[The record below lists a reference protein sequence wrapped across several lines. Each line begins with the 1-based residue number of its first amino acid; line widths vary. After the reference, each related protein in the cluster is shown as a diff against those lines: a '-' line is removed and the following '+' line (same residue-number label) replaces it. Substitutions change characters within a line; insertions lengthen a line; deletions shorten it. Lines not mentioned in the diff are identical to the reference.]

1 MEKIKVIADE
11 KGIPVV
17 VIPNILFRNK
27 QNIDWDA
34 VEQYLRKYVGEIV
47 IMSES
52 KDVIYVGKDFPDEY
66 AGSNY
71 TRKLRG
77 ARSKVKANASGGL
90 LEIIRNASNKRARE
104 NYKVKHK
111 YDAKNGWYYYSVRFA
126 LPIYKDEIQ
135 TNEYNVYS
143 GRILV
148 NCTNSG
154 RMYLYDL
161 VDIKKEASNP
171 LKIT

>member
-17 VIPNILFRNK
+17 VI
-27 QNIDWDA
+27 
-34 VEQYLRKYVGEIV
+34 
-47 IMSES
+47 
-52 KDVIYVGKDFPDEY
+52 
-66 AGSNY
+66 
-71 TRKLRG
+71 
-77 ARSKVKANASGGL
+77 
-90 LEIIRNASNKRARE
+90 ASNKRARE